1 MIMNHTTFASRL
13 LALLACTLLPA
24 ATYAGALYFYEMG
37 SASESSYGGAGMVA
51 RANDAGTV
59 FTNPAG
65 MTRFDETEIMAGAT
79 GVFIDANFRTNSRNT
94 VDGSTRGVNHRIV
107 PGGSFAYVRPV
118 SDRLSVGISAGNY
131 FGLAIDWDD
140 DWVGRYA
147 SVNIALLA
155 PQLQPTVAYKV
166 NDWLSVGGGAAV
178 TLGYMSDK
186 MRLKSITPGGADG
199 KLRISDTDL
208 AVQYNLGVM
217 LEPWKHTRIGIRY
230 LTETDLDF
238 EDDPNTSWKDPLGN
252 LVGNPDTD
260 LDLGVTMP
268 QELQVAVHHQ
278 WNERLNLLGNV
289 GWTDISE
296 FGRVQVNVDGAG
308 MVDTTVD
315 ADFRDVWNFGIGAE
329 YQWKPDLQLTA
340 GFQMDTSM
348 STDRTRPIVIPI
360 GSLYRYAIGFK
371 YKKRQDLT
379 LGGGLTFIWEG
390 NLPVKDTAGTAGKYK
405 NVSLTIASFY
415 ARWH

>member
-13 LALLACTLLPA
+13 LALVACTLLPA
-24 ATYAGALYFYEMG
+24 TTYAGALYFYELAN
-37 SASESSYGGAGMVA
+37 ASESSYGGAGMVA

-65 MTRFDETEIMAGAT
+65 MTRFDEREIMAGAT
-79 GVFIDANFRTNSRNT
+79 GVFIDSDFRTGPDNT
-94 VDGSTRGVNHRIV
+94 VDGSSRGVNHRIV
-107 PGGSFAYVRPV
+107 PGGSFAYLRPL
-118 SDRLSVGISAGNY
+118 SDRLKVGISVGNY
-131 FGLAIDWDD
+131 FGLALDWDD
-140 DWVGRYA
+140 SWVGRYS

-155 PQLQPTVAYKV
+155 PQLQPAVAYKV
-166 NDWLSVGGGAAV
+166 NDWLSVGGGAAL
-178 TLGYMSDK
+178 TLGYMYDK
-186 MRLKSITPGGADG
+186 MRLKSLTPGGEDG

-208 AVQYNLGVM
+208 AVQGNFGVM
-217 LEPWKHTRIGIRY
+217 LQPWKHTRIGIRY

-238 EDDPNTSWKDPLGN
+238 EEDPNTSWKDPLGN
-252 LVGNPDTD
+252 ALGNPDTD

-268 QELQVAVHHQ
+268 QEVQVAVHHQ
-278 WNERLNLLGNV
+278 WSDRLNLLGNV

-296 FGRVQVNVDGAG
+296 FARVQVSVDDNGIPG
-308 MVDTTVD
+308 TTVD
-315 ADFRDVWNFGIGAE
+315 AGFRDVWNFGIGAE
-329 YQWKPDLQLTA
+329 YQWKPDLELTA

-360 GSLYRYAIGFK
+360 GALYRYALGFK
-371 YKKRQDLT
+371 YKRRQDLT

-390 NLPVKDTAGTAGKYK
+390 NLPVKETGGLTGKYK